1 MLVQKNN
8 RLQSEANSEGKKNGL
23 RDKCTS
29 VIIIIAPMKNLFI
42 CKEL

>member
-29 VIIIIAPMKNLFI
+29 VIIIAPMKNLFI